1 MKQNDSYEKSREIL
15 NEEKTKYTE
24 KMRLLFTNWTGIVSV
39 SVVILSYLLYTYKYG
54 ICNIFHLP
62 INAVSIRITEYVP
75 VVVFFFGTVLYV
87 IDCMVAL
94 RLQHK
99 EEKTPFSLFRIFLG
113 ASMIYLVLYLILN
126 DNSNNLFCLFLISIV
141 PPLVIEFLIRS
152 KSLLHV
158 KEKVEKIFNRHW
170 QTEEAEEKLF
180 YKYYI
185 RPGLICITIVILLT
199 PFFSQI
205 ITKSKKVYE
214 ICTIDKKDY
223 AVVLNKADDVVVQP
237 AVIEADSLTIYT
249 DSYRFVSRT
258 DIDAFL
264 CQRFKNVIITEGRNE
279 NDFNEET
286 GGTDNG

>member
-1 MKQNDSYEKSREIL
+1 M
-15 NEEKTKYTE
+15 
-24 KMRLLFTNWTGIVSV
+24 
-39 SVVILSYLLYTYKYG
+39 
-54 ICNIFHLP
+54 
-62 INAVSIRITEYVP
+62 
-75 VVVFFFGTVLYV
+75 VVFFFGMALYI

-99 EEKTPFSLFRIFLG
+99 EDKTPFSLFRIFLG
-113 ASMIYLVLYLILN
+113 ASMLYLVLYLILN
-126 DNSNNLFCLFLISIV
+126 DNSDNLFCLFLISIV

-158 KEKVEKIFNRHW
+158 KEKVEKIFSRHW

-185 RPGLICITIVILLT
+185 RPGLICIMIVVLLT
-199 PFFSQI
+199 PFVSQI
-205 ITKSKKVYE
+205 ITKSKNVYE